1 MATQPTLALCMIAK
15 NEAVLIK
22 NAIESVKPFADEM
35 IVVDTG
41 SEDDTRKIAQEC
53 GVTVYDFKWESDF
66 SKAKN
71 FALSMTKAEWI
82 LFLDADECLSKQDG
96 EDLKKLLNDLKN
108 QEKEGEEIVAFSFIS
123 RHYTPKAY
131 SAKYANWHA
140 FTKEEKEQLV
150 NEFPLFVSFEGYYDV
165 LYITRLFKNHQ
176 KIYFTGAVHEQV
188 DPSIQQW
195 GLEDPS
201 HPKTIVQC
209 PMPIHHLH
217 FLKKEEVVEDKQRQY
232 FELSKEKIKQG
243 PDAKI
248 SLDLAVGY
256 ILFENNMEKSFA
268 CLKDAVLSQNATE
281 QSQTQKQMQE
291 KMQLVEM
298 LVAKNRHLRAL
309 HILMALLDLKKHD
322 RNSVF
327 NLAKAYYQRKV
338 YRAAIVVLKRLF
350 EAGPHDP
357 LVIEYLG
364 VCYDNIKYVDDAIR
378 VFEHG
383 IVVHPKNP
391 TFYFNVGALYEKAKA
406 WDKAIAAFGRAILY
420 HHPLKGQLQKRIRML
435 QQLKAGQQVKY
446 TINIGDTSEEKKE

>member
-1 MATQPTLALCMIAK
+1 MIAK
-15 NEAVLIK
+15 NEEKFIK
-22 NAIESVKPFADEM
+22 NAIESGKPFVSEI

-53 GVTVYDFKWESDF
+53 GATVYDFQWQDDF

-71 FALSMTKAEWI
+71 FALSMAKADWV
-82 LFLDADECLSKQDG
+82 LFLDADECLSKQDV
-96 EDLKKLLNDLKN
+96 EDLKKLLNDLKS
-108 QEKEGEEIVAFSFIS
+108 QEKEGEEIVAFSFVS

-131 SAKYANWHA
+131 SAKYAAWHA
-140 FTKEEKEQLV
+140 LSTEEKGQLV
-150 NEFPLFVSFEGYYDV
+150 KESPLFASFEGYYDV
-165 LYITRLFKNHQ
+165 LFITRLFKNHK

-188 DPSIQQW
+188 DHSIQQW

-209 PMPIHHLH
+209 PIPIHHLH
-217 FLKKEEVVEDKQRQY
+217 FLKKQEFVEDKQRRY

-256 ILFENNMEKSFA
+256 VLFENDMETSFA
-268 CLKDAVLSQNATE
+268 CIKDAVLAQGATE
-281 QSQTQKQMQE
+281 QNQKQIQE

-309 HILMALLDLKKHD
+309 HILMTLLDLKQHD

-338 YRAAIVVLKRLF
+338 YRAAIVVLKQLF
-350 EAGPHDP
+350 EASPHDP

-406 WDKAIAAFGRAILY
+406 WDKAIAAFGRAIQYNHL
-420 HHPLKGQLQKRIRML
+420 LKGQLQKRIGML

-446 TINIGDTSEEKKE
+446 TINIGDISEEKKE

>member
-1 MATQPTLALCMIAK
+1 MPTLALCMIAK
-15 NEAVLIK
+15 NEAAFIK
-22 NAIESVKPFADEM
+22 NAIESVKQFVDEM

-41 SEDDTRKIAQEC
+41 SEDDTIKIAQDC
-53 GVTVYDFKWESDF
+53 GATVYDFQWQNDF

-71 FALSMTKAEWI
+71 FALSMAKADWI
-82 LFLDADECLSKQDG
+82 LFLDADECMSKQDI
-96 EDLKKLLNDLKN
+96 EDLKKLFNGIKS
-108 QEKEGEEIVAFSFIS
+108 QEKEKEEIVAFSFIS

-131 SAKYANWHA
+131 SARYAAWHA
-140 FTKEEKEQLV
+140 FAKEEKEQLV
-150 NEFPLFVSFEGYYDV
+150 NEFPLFAPFDGYYDV
-165 LYITRLFKNHQ
+165 LFITRLFKNHK
-176 KIYFTGAVHEQV
+176 KIYFTGSVHEQV
-188 DPSIQQW
+188 DLSIQQW
-195 GLEDPS
+195 ELEDPS
-201 HPKTIVQC
+201 QSKTIVQC

-217 FLKKEEVVEDKQRQY
+217 FLKKQEFVEDKQRMY

-256 ILFENNMEKSFA
+256 ALFENNEEKSFA
-268 CLKDAVLSQNATE
+268 CLKDAVLAQGTTE
-281 QSQTQKQMQE
+281 QGQKQMQE

-309 HILMALLDLKKHD
+309 HMLIGLLDLKKHD

-327 NLAKAYYQRKV
+327 NLAKAWYQRKV

-350 EAGPHDP
+350 EAAPHDP

-364 VCYDNIKYVDDAIR
+364 VCYDHINYVDDAIR

-391 TFYFNVGALYEKAKA
+391 TFYFNLGALYEKAKA
-406 WDKAIAAFGRAILY
+406 WDKAIAAFGQAVQY
-420 HHPLKGQLQKRIRML
+420 KHPLQSQLPKRIEML
-435 QQLKAGQQVKY
+435 KQLKAGQQVKY
-446 TINIGDTSEEKKE
+446 TINIGDIKS